1 MQSQEATKR
10 ISMGPILF
18 LYYEGSPVRGLLL
31 VCKTAACRVYHNDLV
46 SLINFVKRRLRQQ
59 IVPVLPTVPGQE
71 GVLPLAEDTFE
82 GSYVAVSK
90 PGKGTVHIVN
100 GRGGSPLYGTGTRI
114 TQE

>member
-1 MQSQEATKR
+1 MRRS
-10 ISMGPILF
+10 PIGK
-18 LYYEGSPVRGLLL
+18 YYVL
-31 VCKTAACRVYHNDLV
+31 VGTTAACKVYNNDLV
-46 SLINFVKRRLRQQ
+46 SIINFVKRRLRQR

-100 GRGGSPLYGTGTRI
+100 GRGGSPLYGTGTKTVRSVRRRKMKRDA
-114 TQE
+114 

>member
-1 MQSQEATKR
+1 MST
-10 ISMGPILF
+10 I
-18 LYYEGSPVRGLLL
+18 
-31 VCKTAACRVYHNDLV
+31 TACTVYHNDLV
-46 SLINFVKRRLRQQ
+46 SIINIVKRRLRQR
-59 IVPVLPTVPGQE
+59 IIPVLPTVPGQE

-114 TQE
+114 TKE

>member
-1 MQSQEATKR
+1 M
-10 ISMGPILF
+10 
-18 LYYEGSPVRGLLL
+18 
-31 VCKTAACRVYHNDLV
+31 
-46 SLINFVKRRLRQQ
+46 RQKV
-59 IVPVLPTVPGQE
+59 IPVLPTVPGQE

-114 TQE
+114 TLVVINWLTAYLEGVVRGHQTLKNSNVAFSPFFSIIKNGHKLGKI

>member
-1 MQSQEATKR
+1 MST
-10 ISMGPILF
+10 
-18 LYYEGSPVRGLLL
+18 
-31 VCKTAACRVYHNDLV
+31 TAACTVYHNDLV
-46 SLINFVKRRLRQQ
+46 SIINFVKRRLRQQ

-114 TQE
+114 SYSCMILIINKLHNIFQGEGYPQTGTRITQE